1 MAPNTGNES
10 QGLKIATILLSI
22 LSFILAITT
31 YFGFANAAT
40 EAERAAKAEKDKT
53 DAQRLVDQVQRASTT
68 LRNIAGYEKLDATDS
83 EGIEKATKND
93 RLAIKNRVQA
103 IAGEVNKAVGDVAAK
118 GGDKSLTDIQK
129 LINDTS
135 NGLRDEN
142 QSLKSMLER
151 MTELVKQNTQLTTAM
166 ALDNL
171 AMRRNLEQVNQVNQE
186 KLKVAEDKRDKA
198 EEDLRNNVTKSED
211 ARKAELAK
219 YEEDRGALRTANT
232 KTSELEGSIAQV
244 KDLYNREK
252 SELLHQLADSKTRLA
267 KQDTVLDVADGHVTY
282 VDYKRNEVRLDLT
295 RADGIRPQMRFAIF
309 DRSAQGLPTER
320 PKALVKIVQVGEKD
334 SVASIETTGNEF
346 DRSYQISH
354 PIYAGDQAYSSVW
367 NPNEPKR
374 IALVGPIDMNRAGTD
389 DRRDLKRLIEQAGG
403 TVVYDLPPPRK
414 GVEYGNPNDLSI
426 AFYVIDE
433 RKPIFAERAKEDT
446 SDEYRQFEERKKDV
460 INTFRQQGITPVPV
474 ERLLPMLG
482 YSYGMKKPGQTEA
495 FNRNAAERLTNPFG
509 KKAAT
514 AAGSEADDA
523 NNNNDQP

>member
-1 MAPNTGNES
+1 MPPTTGNES

-40 EAERAAKAEKDKT
+40 ESERAAKAEKDKT

-93 RLAIKNRVQA
+93 RLAIKNKVQA
-103 IAGEVNKAVGDVAAK
+103 IAGEVNKTVGDVAAK
-118 GGDKSLTDIQK
+118 GGDKALTDIQK

-142 QSLKSMLER
+142 QSLKSMLDR

-171 AMRRNLEQVNQVNQE
+171 AMRRNLELVNQVNQE

-211 ARKAELAK
+211 ARKSELAK

-232 KTSELEGSIAQV
+232 KTSELEGIVGQV
-244 KDLYNREK
+244 KD
-252 SELLHQLADSKTRLA
+252 QLKRDTDTFKKQISDFKTRLD
-267 KQDTVLDVADGHVTY
+267 KQETVLDVADGHVTY
-282 VDYKRNEVRLDLT
+282 VDYKRNEVRLNLT
-295 RADGIRPQMRFAIF
+295 KADGIHPQMRFAIF
-309 DRSAQGLPTER
+309 DRGAQGLPTDR
-320 PKALVKIVQVGEKD
+320 PKAMVKIIQVGEKD
-334 SVASIETTGNEF
+334 SLASIETPGNEF
-346 DRSYQISH
+346 EKSYQTSH

-374 IALVGPIDMNRAGTD
+374 IALVGPIDINRAGID

-414 GVEYGNPNDLSI
+414 GVKYGNPNDLTI

-433 RKPIFAERAKEDT
+433 RKPIFSDRVKEDT
-446 SDEYRQFEERKKDV
+446 SDEYRQYEDDKKEV
-460 INTFRQQGITPVPV
+460 INTFRQQGIPPMPV

-495 FNRNAAERLTNPFG
+495 VNRNAAERLLNPFG

-514 AAGSEADDA
+514 SNGSESDNA
-523 NNNNDQP
+523 NNNDQP